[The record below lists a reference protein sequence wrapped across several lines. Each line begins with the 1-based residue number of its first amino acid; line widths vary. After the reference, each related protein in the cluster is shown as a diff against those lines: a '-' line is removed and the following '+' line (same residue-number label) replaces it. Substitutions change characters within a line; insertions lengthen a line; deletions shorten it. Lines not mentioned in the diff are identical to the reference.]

1 MRGAG
6 CRVRDE
12 QAMLETLGL
21 LVPVVLIV
29 MYALMAR
36 FTCAKGNGTRL
47 ASLNRRSEVFI

>member
-1 MRGAG
+1 M
-6 CRVRDE
+6 RDE